1 MIGFR
6 DSSVERTI
14 GGKPMTIDQH
24 RSASAA
30 RLLRDWSR
38 DTRETRSPCAA
49 GQEPGLDDLFDDPI
63 MVLLW
68 QSDRLEPSRARALIR
83 DLLARAESS
92 RRAQSGLIRTRR
104 ARQLASSRR
113 AA

>member
-1 MIGFR
+1 MIAFR
-6 DSSVERTI
+6 DSSAERAI
-14 GGKPMTIDQH
+14 GGKEMTIDQH
-24 RSASAA
+24 RTASAA
-30 RLLRDWSR
+30 RLLRDWSQ
-38 DTRETRSPCAA
+38 DTDETFSPYAA

-63 MVLLW
+63 MALLW
-68 QSDRLEPSRARALIR
+68 QSDRLEPCRARALVR

-92 RRAQSGLIRTRR
+92 RRGLIRTRR

>member
-1 MIGFR
+1 MIAFR
-6 DSSVERTI
+6 DSSAERTI
-14 GGKPMTIDQH
+14 GGKAMTIDRH

-30 RLLRDWSR
+30 RLLRDWSQ
-38 DTRETRSPCAA
+38 DTDETHSPHAA

-63 MVLLW
+63 MALLW
-68 QSDRLEPSRARALIR
+68 QSDRLEPCRTRALIR

-92 RRAQSGLIRTRR
+92 RRGQSGLIRARR

>member
-1 MIGFR
+1 
-6 DSSVERTI
+6 
-14 GGKPMTIDQH
+14 MTIDQH

-38 DTRETRSPCAA
+38 DTGETHSPYAA

-63 MVLLW
+63 MALLW

-83 DLLARAESS
+83 DLLARAECS
-92 RRAQSGLIRTRR
+92 RRDQSGLIRTRR